1 MFYSEVK
8 FMLAEAALRGWAT
21 GDVNTLYKEGV
32 AASMEYVGVSSDDA
46 SNYINGLA
54 NISGSNES
62 QLKQVITQK
71 WLANFPNGVEGWAD
85 FRRTDYPDVT
95 LPRDGVSGSSSVASA
110 TWVKRVRYPDNEHL
124 QNEVNMPSAQ
134 NTLDGDRMDI
144 RLWWDTADTKTKT
157 GGLMNSNF

>member
-8 FMLAEAALRGWAT
+8 FMLAEAALRGWST
-21 GDVNTLYKEGV
+21 GDVNALYKEGV
-32 AASMEYVGVSSDDA
+32 AASMEYVGVSNDDA
-46 SNYINGLA
+46 TTYINGMA
-54 NISGSNES
+54 NISGSNEA

-95 LPRDGVSGSSSVASA
+95 LPKDGVSGSSSVASG

-124 QNEVNMPSAQ
+124 QNEVNMPSLL

-144 RLWWDTADTKTKT
+144 RLWWDTTDTKTKT